1 MGTNRPVPQP
11 SPNRW
16 FGVMGKVLL
25 LLASLVFI
33 VVVPER
39 FFRVLVTSERGA
51 YNDFGTRFDFVL
63 SPYLMFAEP
72 DVRHGG
78 SLNSQGFQGPE
89 LARDR
94 GANEVR
100 IAVLG
105 GSAAYNGG
113 ATNSIAGHL
122 EKILSGRYPDK
133 NIRVINFGRPS
144 YVSMQELILLQ
155 RNVLALSPDLII
167 VYDGFNDIWIPYA
180 LEPVGF
186 PFLYSNLKARVERN
200 RFFNFDVMLKYI
212 ASKSALFNYLLTARQ
227 KDPSRQKSLDIDEL
241 IVEYKRNLNQMC
253 VLARANKSGIILS
266 TQPHIGSKNIKSAK
280 ETSIEKSYL
289 NETDVKNMQAFFGK
303 LAGTA
308 REVADRNGSH
318 YVNVLD
324 VFENMGEDIFTD
336 LVHVKLD
343 IGNPIIARRLADEI
357 VRRNI
362 LFKR

>member
-1 MGTNRPVPQP
+1 
-11 SPNRW
+11 
-16 FGVMGKVLL
+16 MGKVIL

-33 VVVPER
+33 IVVPER
-39 FFRVLVTSERGA
+39 IFRVLVTSERGA
-51 YNDFGTRFDFVL
+51 YNDYGTRFDFVL

-72 DVRHGG
+72 DVRQGG
-78 SLNSQGFQGPE
+78 SLNYQGFQGPE
-89 LARDR
+89 LSREH

-122 EKILSGRYPDK
+122 EKILNGRYPDK
-133 NIRVINFGRPS
+133 NIRVVNFGRPS
-144 YVSMQELILLQ
+144 YISMQELILLQ

-167 VYDGFNDIWIPYA
+167 IYDGFNDIWVPYSA

-186 PFLYSNLKARVERN
+186 PFLYSNLKSRVERN

-212 ASKSALFNYLLTARQ
+212 ASKSALFNYLLTARE
-227 KDPSRQKSLDIDEL
+227 KAPTRQKALNIDEL
-241 IVEYKRNLNQMC
+241 TVEYKRNLNQMC

-280 ETSIEKSYL
+280 EISIEKSYL
-289 NETDVKNMQAFFGK
+289 NETDVKNMQAFFEK
-303 LAGTA
+303 MAGTA
-308 REVADRNGSH
+308 REVADQNGSY

-324 VFENMGEDIFTD
+324 VFENLGEDIFID
-336 LVHVKLD
+336 LVHVKVE
-343 IGNPIIARRLADEI
+343 IGNPIIAKRLADEI
-357 VRRNI
+357 VRREI
-362 LFKR
+362 LFER